1 MLSFHVPF
9 GGPSCTVHTTNRKF
23 LLFTLWNFCGQKA
36 SPFSSLQNHFFFLF
50 DSTILSFSRFFAF
63 FFFQKSS
70 RSFRWNFLKKQ
81 KTIKNE
87 LFDSKHRQ
95 PKSTFYILN
104 DKVSKSMLC
113 DRMGRGG
120 VGLVVRVCP
129 ILRRWELETWWW
141 LPTFFRKILLEKEQN

>member
-36 SPFSSLQNHFFFLF
+36 SPFSSLQNHFFFLW
-50 DSTILSFSRFFAF
+50 I
-63 FFFQKSS
+63 
-70 RSFRWNFLKKQ
+70 FLKKQ
-81 KTIKNE
+81 KTIENE

>member
-1 MLSFHVPF
+1 MYHLVAPAAQFIPPTESFF
-9 GGPSCTVHTTNRKF
+9 Y
-23 LLFTLWNFCGQKA
+23 LLYEISVGRRLHHFHLCRTI
-36 SPFSSLQNHFFFLF
+36 SFFFSIQQFCHFLV
-50 DSTILSFSRFFAF
+50 SSF

-70 RSFRWNFLKKQ
+70 RSFRWIFLKKQ
-81 KTIKNE
+81 KTIENE